1 MKRKNEAKLNKFLD
15 KSIDILYNIII
26 KNSNIRSDKTMATAN
41 YTEQQTK
48 EMVAQYEAN
57 PTKDTVVAIAEKLGK
72 NTRSVIA
79 KLSREGVYKAQPRT
93 TKRGEPVVL
102 KQELVNIIQEHFG
115 DEFPS
120 LVKASKVDLQ
130 KLIDKIS

>member
-1 MKRKNEAKLNKFLD
+1 MKRKQTHTQKNFLD
-15 KSIDILYNIII
+15 KSIETLYNIIM
-26 KNSNIRSDKTMATAN
+26 KNSKRSNKTMATAN

-48 EMVAQYEAN
+48 EMVAQYEAA

-93 TKRGEPVVL
+93 TKAGEPVVL
-102 KQELVNIIQEHFG
+102 KQELVNVIQEHFG

-130 KLIDKIS
+130 KIIDKIS

>member
-1 MKRKNEAKLNKFLD
+1 MKKKTTHTQKNFLD

-48 EMVAQYEAN
+48 EMVAQYEAA
-57 PTKDTVVAIAEKLGK
+57 PTKETVVAIAEKLGK

-102 KQELVNIIQEHFG
+102 KQELVNVIQEHFG

>member
-1 MKRKNEAKLNKFLD
+1 MKKKTTHTQKNFLD

-48 EMVAQYEAN
+48 EMVAQYEAA
-57 PTKDTVVAIAEKLGK
+57 PTKETVVAIAEKLGK

>member
-1 MKRKNEAKLNKFLD
+1 VEKEKEAKLNKFLD
-15 KSIDILYNIII
+15 KSIDILYNIIM
-26 KNSNIRSDKTMATAN
+26 KNSKRSEKIMATAN

-48 EMVAQYEAN
+48 EMVAQYEAA

-102 KQELVNIIQEHFG
+102 KQELVNVIQEHFG

-130 KLIDKIS
+130 KIIDKIS

>member
-1 MKRKNEAKLNKFLD
+1 MEKEKEAKLNKFLD

-48 EMVAQYEAN
+48 EMVAQYEAA
-57 PTKDTVVAIAEKLGK
+57 PTKETVVAIAEKLGK

-102 KQELVNIIQEHFG
+102 KQELVNVIQEHFG

-130 KLIDKIS
+130 KLIEKIS

>member
-1 MKRKNEAKLNKFLD
+1 MKEKNEARLNKFLD

-48 EMVAQYEAN
+48 EMVAQYEAA
-57 PTKDTVVAIAEKLGK
+57 PTKETVVAIAEKLGK

>member
-1 MKRKNEAKLNKFLD
+1 MKEKNEARLNKFLD

-26 KNSNIRSDKTMATAN
+26 KNSNIRSEKTMATAN

-48 EMVAQYEAN
+48 EMVAQYEAS
-57 PTKDTVVAIAEKLGK
+57 PTKETVVAIAEKLGK

>member
-1 MKRKNEAKLNKFLD
+1 MKRKQTHTQKNFLD
-15 KSIDILYNIII
+15 KSIETLYNIIM
-26 KNSNIRSDKTMATAN
+26 KNSKRSEKTMATAN

-48 EMVAQYEAN
+48 EMVAQYEAA

-93 TKRGEPVVL
+93 TKAGEPVVL
-102 KQELVNIIQEHFG
+102 KQELVNVIQEHFG